1 MNNLSFKIKRALSNK
16 NVVTILGFIL
26 IGVILVV
33 FYNYKL
39 NVATAPVQVPYVMET
54 IEPQTK
60 ITKDKIGYKKIA
72 RDAVDVELI
81 YTDINDI
88 INKYTNLET
97 TLYEG
102 SFFYKKAIV
111 DKDDLPGLSVLDIP
125 EGETLLSLKVNM
137 TSSYYNSLLPG
148 DYFDLYIRTIG
159 TLTDEKK
166 KSDEIIVGKLIDKIK
181 ILAVKTENGQN
192 VFGSSDETRVP
203 AGILFS
209 IPEEQALLLMK
220 ADYFSKLDDVFAIEY
235 VIIPRGKKY
244 EPENKDET
252 VVSTITSDQLQD
264 YIEAHTKDIDLNEIK
279 NNTELG
285 E

>member
-39 NVATAPVQVPYVMET
+39 KIATTPVQVPYVMET